1 MKRSCPSGRFDSGKP
16 HGKFTAVNLV
26 EDGGVR
32 FVTPRF
38 LRPAK
43 SGVRPWRRRK
53 LVRKI
58 FVLPPSVALHDSDA
72 AKVLRYE
79 AFQKSKV
86 DPDQLT
92 LDELNEDAVASV
104 KLGHGRDDRVG
115 KFAGVVLLP
124 RMSRPSSPM
133 VQSTPV
139 ESIVHLV
146 SFIAV
151 VISNGFCSLLV

>member
-38 LRPAK
+38 L
-43 SGVRPWRRRK
+43 K

-79 AFQKSKV
+79 AFQRSKV

>member
-58 FVLPPSVALHDSDA
+58 FALPPSVALHDSDA

-79 AFQKSKV
+79 AFQRSKV

-92 LDELNEDAVASV
+92 LDELNEDAVARV
-104 KLGHGRDDRVG
+104 KLGHGHRIEVDMLLGQDALLRKAG
-115 KFAGVVLLP
+115 LDHAGVGRKLAGT
-124 RMSRPSSPM
+124 RS
-133 VQSTPV
+133 
-139 ESIVHLV
+139 
-146 SFIAV
+146 
-151 VISNGFCSLLV
+151 

>member
-32 FVTPRF
+32 FATPRF

-43 SGVRPWRRRK
+43 SGGRRRK

-58 FVLPPSVALHDSDA
+58 FALPPSVALHDSDA

-79 AFQKSKV
+79 AFQRSKV

-104 KLGHGRDDRVG
+104 KLGQGRDDRVG

-124 RMSRPSSPM
+124 RMSRPSSPT
-133 VQSTPV
+133 V
-139 ESIVHLV
+139 
-146 SFIAV
+146 
-151 VISNGFCSLLV
+151 CSLLV

>member
-43 SGVRPWRRRK
+43 SGGRWRRRK

-79 AFQKSKV
+79 AFQRG
-86 DPDQLT
+86 
-92 LDELNEDAVASV
+92 VA
-104 KLGHGRDDRVG
+104 RR
-115 KFAGVVLLP
+115 
-124 RMSRPSSPM
+124 
-133 VQSTPV
+133 
-139 ESIVHLV
+139 
-146 SFIAV
+146 
-151 VISNGFCSLLV
+151 